1 MTGFGSLGLAVSY
14 GLGAQAKTTTS
25 EHWRVYLG
33 LGQQRRKDEKPL
45 SILPSFQG
53 IVLNYALSFTGV
65 TVISHIPIM
74 GNIKSRNLSIS
85 SVSTNM
91 K

>member
-1 MTGFGSLGLAVSY
+1 MPLPRSSNGWINQNIPRCDRNVIEKF
-14 GLGAQAKTTTS
+14 
-25 EHWRVYLG
+25 RDFF
-33 LGQQRRKDEKPL
+33 RKDENPL

-53 IVLNYALSFTGV
+53 ITLNYALSFTGV

>member
-1 MTGFGSLGLAVSY
+1 MKQVLLIVLVVVLTV
-14 GLGAQAKTTTS
+14 GAMAAGAGIYKWT
-25 EHWRVYLG
+25 
-33 LGQQRRKDEKPL
+33 RKDEKPL

-65 TVISHIPIM
+65 TVISHIPIT

>member
-1 MTGFGSLGLAVSY
+1 MVLTVAAMAA
-14 GLGAQAKTTTS
+14 GAGIYKWT
-25 EHWRVYLG
+25 
-33 LGQQRRKDEKPL
+33 RKDEKPL